1 MFETIEIVAAFRMF
15 ETFKAFKTFTVFQTF
30 RYIRLGFKQTLPF

>member
-1 MFETIEIVAAFRMF
+1 LFETIEIVAAFRMF